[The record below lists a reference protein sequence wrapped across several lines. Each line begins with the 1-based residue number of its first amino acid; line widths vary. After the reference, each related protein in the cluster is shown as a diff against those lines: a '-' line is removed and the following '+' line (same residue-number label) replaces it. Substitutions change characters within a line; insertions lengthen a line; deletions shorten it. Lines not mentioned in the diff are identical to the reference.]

1 MGEAAP
7 LSKRLAILLRLHS
20 VTNETSVVLM
30 VIMYQFLLPRIIDF
44 RAQLTG
50 SSIRGVSSAGT
61 GAGAVTLSGVD

>member
-7 LSKRLAILLRLHS
+7 LSTSLATLLRLHS
-20 VTNETSVVLM
+20 ETNETGVVLM
-30 VIMYQFLLPRIIDF
+30 VIMYQFLLPRIIDSHT
-44 RAQLTG
+44 QLTG